1 MDGYYDNGNKRYRLR
16 IPLHLQEMLRNGFD
30 NGTKMLIDSRS
41 SVVTRTILNG
51 YNETDRPRIEL
62 EYTE

>member
-1 MDGYYDNGNKRYRLR
+1 
-16 IPLHLQEMLRNGFD
+16 MLRNGFD